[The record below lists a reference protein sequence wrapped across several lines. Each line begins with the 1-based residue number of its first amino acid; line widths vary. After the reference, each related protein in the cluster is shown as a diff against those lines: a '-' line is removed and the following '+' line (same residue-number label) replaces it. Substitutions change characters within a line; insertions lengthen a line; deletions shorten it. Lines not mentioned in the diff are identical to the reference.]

1 MEAYIGTCVW
11 GMWRHTL
18 GMNAR
23 IMKQAK
29 RRACSARKMT
39 AITCCPLPAHAIML
53 HACYTL
59 VTRLYKSTRT
69 LCTIAQLHARSLDGV
84 ASAHAVCA
92 HAASIL
98 LYMALGVGA
107 QAAIHARRARARGQ
121 FSRVRH
127 ERRP

>member
-53 HACYTL
+53 HACYTP

-69 LCTIAQLHARSLDGV
+69 LCTMAQLH
-84 ASAHAVCA
+84 SAEITEHTTNRYVRIIIVIVTTIMMTEFRAEVVLTCQ
-92 HAASIL
+92 
-98 LYMALGVGA
+98 MMVGPA
-107 QAAIHARRARARGQ
+107 
-121 FSRVRH
+121 
-127 ERRP
+127 ERWC